1 MRRDYEYVNGQRV
14 RPRRSFFGRLLH
26 GATILLTIVGAV
38 SLLALLGIWKPFG
51 SNSNKTSREAII
63 AEEEKFHGI
72 VLTNENVMAQL
83 SDISE
88 LMTYSETYAG
98 TANVTD
104 SLQIPYTDIDI
115 WGTQHQIE
123 IVYSG
128 TIKIG
133 YDLNEMKTVVNNQRK
148 EIYISIPD
156 DPIIDN
162 NLPQE
167 NVTILQDNNL
177 FNPIR
182 ADEVNVRL
190 SEIKAQWLE
199 SSIANGICDKAKD
212 HLKEII
218 TESLVKMHSDYKVI
232 FLDQGQK
239 PAQVAQPATAA

>member
-1 MRRDYEYVNGQRV
+1 
-14 RPRRSFFGRLLH
+14 
-26 GATILLTIVGAV
+26 
-38 SLLALLGIWKPFG
+38 
-51 SNSNKTSREAII
+51 
-63 AEEEKFHGI
+63 
-72 VLTNENVMAQL
+72 
-83 SDISE
+83 
-88 LMTYSETYAG
+88 
-98 TANVTD
+98 
-104 SLQIPYTDIDI
+104 
-115 WGTQHQIE
+115 
-123 IVYSG
+123 
-128 TIKIG
+128 
-133 YDLNEMKTVVNNQRK
+133 MKTVVNNQRK

-199 SSIANGICDKAKD
+199 SSIANGICDKAKE